1 MGFIELS
8 FSPYRGNLSEE
19 IGEILLED
27 HEMVVNYIKNRGLIF
42 IIAYILV
49 MSLSVLKVMF
59 YSIDHFKKTKRP
71 HREILRSGLKTNI
84 L

>member
-19 IGEILLED
+19 IGEILLEE

-42 IIAYILV
+42 LIAYIMV
-49 MSLSVLKVMF
+49 MGISLLKVVLHIF
-59 YSIDHFKKTKRP
+59 DHFGKPKRP
-71 HREILRSGLKTNI
+71 QG
-84 L
+84 